1 MMHILCEQICMSQN
15 LNLEMHE
22 AFENQDQ
29 NRLETMFNST
39 TSDDTKFMI
48 KASILFSPTV
58 VTTVLTSIDIM
69 YS

>member
-1 MMHILCEQICMSQN
+1 MSQN

-48 KASILFSPTV
+48 KASILQGVRT
-58 VTTVLTSIDIM
+58 
-69 YS
+69 

>member
-1 MMHILCEQICMSQN
+1 MSQN

-48 KASILFSPTV
+48 KASILLLFSPTV
-58 VTTVLTSIDIM
+58 VTTVLTSIDIT
-69 YS
+69 YVK